1 MINIILWIIPGCF
14 LVGLCIGW
22 TGVAGFLLPILFMT
36 ACHFSSS
43 QSLFLSFICFAI
55 SGIIG
60 AANYKRRGELPWKPA
75 LTISLGSLSGSLCG
89 ALIGQN
95 YISGS
100 MKIILYMVVLLSGI
114 MILVQEYLINR
125 HRDQKLHHQPS
136 IILLLLIGLLCAVL
150 CALSGAGGPVLV
162 MPILVLIGFPIKT
175 AIGIALFDSV
185 FIAIPAI
192 VVYGSHASLYG
203 MTIPIIT
210 AAMAHAAGIYVG
222 STSAGRIP
230 AIPLKRGIAVFSI
243 VFSTWMLFH
252 AVS

>member
-1 MINIILWIIPGCF
+1 MLNIILWIIPGCF

-43 QSLFLSFICFAI
+43 QSLFLSFVCFAI

-60 AANYKRRGELPWKPA
+60 AANYRKRGELPWKPA
-75 LTISLGSLSGSLCG
+75 IAISLGSLSGSLFG
-89 ALIGQN
+89 AMIGQN

-100 MKIILYMVVLLSGI
+100 IKIILYMVVLLSGI
-114 MILVQEYLINR
+114 MILVQEYLVNR
-125 HRDQKLHHQPS
+125 HRDQKLHRQPN
-136 IILLLLIGLLCAVL
+136 IVLLLLIGFLCAVL

-162 MPILVLIGFPIKT
+162 MPILVLTGFSVKT
-175 AIGIALFDSV
+175 SIGIALFDSI
-185 FIAIPAI
+185 FIALPA
-192 VVYGSHASLYG
+192 VAVYGSHASFYG
-203 MTIPIIT
+203 MGIPIVT
-210 AAMAHAAGIYVG
+210 AVLAHAAGISLG

-243 VFSTWMLFH
+243 VFSIWMLFH
-252 AVS
+252 AIA